1 MHTNNMR
8 DQRAQAKSHDTT
20 RALRAIVLGS
30 LCLRMAS
37 MATGVTLSLFLA
49 YLHREYFPVRA
60 TLVGF
65 ITASFYISELVGSP
79 FAGALSDRFSRRAF
93 MAWGGLLGLFAVLLT
108 LGVLTIPT
116 ALLAIAVLIFTR
128 LLEGLS
134 TAVSVPATLSYLSSM
149 TSGDRALRGRAMA
162 AYEVGTLGGF
172 ALGSLAGGILWDHLG
187 IAAFLAIAALYA
199 LSSAI
204 FWFGVPPLPQDKD
217 SGTSIAHK
225 LRLMAQP
232 AVLRLAPAW
241 LAVNA
246 IIGLWFSHATYQL
259 GGDIRFEGQS
269 LVGGFSGTAIGI
281 IFFGYLLTFALGIYL
296 WGRLLAR
303 VGVRRTLYI
312 GTAGMLQVALV
323 IFAINHTPLHE
334 RTLVWGWLFLLG
346 IGLLLES
353 GLTPAGLAYLAD
365 ISEGYTQDRG
375 AIMGVYSVLL
385 GLGQLLGGWLGGPFA
400 EWRGIDGMVLLTILL
415 VGITA
420 ITVWRLPEHPHISE
434 VERSAH
440 AEPSRS

>member
-1 MHTNNMR
+1 MQTEHIQPNVPLLTQNA
-8 DQRAQAKSHDTT
+8 QR
-20 RALRAIVLGS
+20 RALHSIVLGS

-49 YLHREYFPVRA
+49 YLNREYFPVRA

-65 ITASFYISELVGSP
+65 ISASFYISELLGSP
-79 FAGALSDRFSRRAF
+79 FAGALSDRSSRRAF
-93 MAWGGLLGLFAVLLT
+93 MAWGGLLGTTGVLLT
-108 LGVLTIPT
+108 LGVLTIPS
-116 ALLAIAVLIFTR
+116 ALLAIAILIFTR
-128 LLEGLS
+128 LLEGFS

-149 TSGDRALRGRAMA
+149 TSGDTATRGRAMA

-172 ALGSLAGGILWDHLG
+172 ALGSLAGGVLWDALG
-187 IAAFLAIAALYA
+187 LGAFLVIAALYL

-204 FWFGVPPLPQDKD
+204 FWFGIPPLPQDKD
-217 SGTSIAHK
+217 FSTPLTHK

-269 LVGGFSGTAIGI
+269 LVGGFSGTTIGV
-281 IFFGYLLTFALGIYL
+281 IFFGYLLTFAVGISL

-303 VGVRRTLYI
+303 VGVRRTLFI

-334 RTLVWGWLFLLG
+334 RALVWGWLFLLG

-365 ISEGYTQDRG
+365 ISEGYAQDRG

-400 EWRGIDGMVLLTILL
+400 EWRGIDGMVVLTLLL
-415 VGITA
+415 VGVTA
-420 ITVWRLPEHPHISE
+420 ITIWRLPEAPHAPTSTT
-434 VERSAH
+434 
-440 AEPSRS
+440 

>member
-1 MHTNNMR
+1 MQPNPMAYHPPH
-8 DQRAQAKSHDTT
+8 AKIEVAS
-20 RALRAIVLGS
+20 RALPTIVLGS
-30 LCLRMAS
+30 LFLRMAS

-49 YLHREYFPVRA
+49 YLHREHFPVRA

-93 MAWGGLLGLFAVLLT
+93 MAWGGLLGGIAVLLT

-116 ALLAIAVLIFTR
+116 ALVAIAILIFTR

-149 TSGDRALRGRAMA
+149 TSGNMVLRGRAMA

-172 ALGSLAGGILWDHLG
+172 ALGSLAGGVLWDRLG
-187 IAAFLAIAALYA
+187 IAAFLVIAALYA
-199 LSSAI
+199 LSTLV
-204 FWFGVPPLPQDKD
+204 FWFGVPPLPKDKAPE
-217 SGTSIAHK
+217 TSIMRK
-225 LRLMAQP
+225 LRLMTQP

-246 IIGLWFSHATYQL
+246 IIGLWFSHATYQM

-269 LVGGFSGTAIGI
+269 LMGGFSGTTIGT
-281 IFFGYLLTFALGIYL
+281 IFFGYLLTFALGIYV
-296 WGRLLAR
+296 WGHVLAR
-303 VGVRRTLYI
+303 VGVRRTLHI
-312 GTAGMLQVALV
+312 GIVGMLQVTLV
-323 IFAINHTPLHE
+323 IFAINHTPLHA
-334 RTLVWGWLFLLG
+334 RALVWGWLFLLG

-365 ISEGYTQDRG
+365 ISEGYSQDRG

-400 EWRGIDGMVLLTILL
+400 EWRGIDGMVVLTILL
-415 VGITA
+415 IGVAAMTI
-420 ITVWRLPEHPHISE
+420 WRLPEHPH
-434 VERSAH
+434 AQPK
-440 AEPSRS
+440 PS